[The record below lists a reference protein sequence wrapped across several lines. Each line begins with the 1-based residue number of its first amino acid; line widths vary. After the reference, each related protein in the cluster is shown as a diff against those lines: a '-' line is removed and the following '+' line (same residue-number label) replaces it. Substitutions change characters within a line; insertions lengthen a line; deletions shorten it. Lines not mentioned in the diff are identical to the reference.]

1 MAQQWSTSSPE
12 AVWGAAFEEVCE
24 RMGPVFARSETRER
38 AQAYLRGLL
47 SPIER
52 KNGWQM
58 AEEAGEAT
66 PNAMQYL
73 LDRARWE
80 SDRLRDVV
88 RAYVCEQLGDSQ
100 AIP

>member
-1 MAQQWSTSSPE
+1 MGEQWSFSSPK
-12 AVWGAAFEEVCE
+12 AVWGVAFGEVCK
-24 RMGPVFARSETRER
+24 RIGPVFARSETRER
-38 AQAYLRGLL
+38 TQSYLRGLL

-66 PNAMQYL
+66 PYAMQYL

-80 SDRLRDVV
+80 SITCVMKYEPLCVSS
-88 RAYVCEQLGDSQ
+88 LG
-100 AIP
+100 IPRRCW